1 MDEQSR
7 IAPQKPNRRSPRA
20 GFSGGRG
27 FRRHLLSRSSVR
39 VEVRDG
45 EVRRLRICGSLGN
58 CYGNTGSGLTED
70 RKYMA
75 AAGKGE
81 RQRRISGDGEAEAE
95 MTVTDAISS
104 PPPSKGVTPMI
115 MWIKWQKISH
125 ARSPPAPTPTAS
137 ATARSA
143 AARACGMPLS
153 FSQLLNLDE

>member
-27 FRRHLLSRSSVR
+27 FWRHLLSRSSVR
-39 VEVRDG
+39 AEVRDG
-45 EVRRLRICGSLGN
+45 EVRRLRICGSLEN
-58 CYGNTGSGLTED
+58 YYGKTGSGLTED

-81 RQRRISGDGEAEAE
+81 RQRRIPGDGGAEAE
-95 MTVTDAISS
+95 RTVTDA
-104 PPPSKGVTPMI
+104 KGVTPVI
-115 MWIKWQKISH
+115 IWIKWQKTCH
-125 ARSPPAPTPTAS
+125 ARSLACLATARPAPTAM
-137 ATARSA
+137 ARSA
-143 AARACGMPLS
+143 AARACDMPLS